1 MESRE
6 AQTSDG
12 KGKSSSMQHGQ
23 NFNLQ
28 RAFIWIPGGEKQR
41 AEHQGGLLIWSWQD
55 AAPKNNLKY
64 MCSNSTTPTS
74 S

>member
-23 NFNLQ
+23 NFNLH
-28 RAFIWIPGGEKQR
+28 RAFTHIPGGGNES
-41 AEHQGGLLIWSWQD
+41 AAHQGGSFYVEL
-55 AAPKNNLKY
+55 AG
-64 MCSNSTTPTS
+64 CSPQEQLEIHVF
-74 S
+74 